1 MANLQTLRDDV
12 RDTLSETVGNLTD
25 TTIDRLIRMATAKLE
40 RDLVD
45 DGRTKARQMLAFVTL
60 TTDSAGILTLP
71 DDWLRPRSVVSGDTL
86 YKFVSGERLTDRGL
100 LEDSDVDL
108 NYYQRLPALTETAS
122 NWLLDIAEDLYIY
135 ASCLQ
140 YAPWA
145 KENGTVYENFYDD
158 GLESVCRSNSA
169 QPTGGMIQQK
179 RARYNGFYTIYG
191 NSMVFGR
198 I

>member
-1 MANLQTLRDDV
+1 MANLVTLRDDV
-12 RDTLSETVGNLTD
+12 RDTLSETSGNLTD
-25 TTIDRLIRMATAKLE
+25 ATLNRLIRMATAKLE
-40 RDLVD
+40 RDLLA
-45 DGRTKARQMLAFVTL
+45 DGATKPRQMLDHVTL
-60 TTDSAGILTLP
+60 TTDSSGVLTLP
-71 DDWLRPRSVVSGDTL
+71 DNWKRARSVKSGDTL
-86 YKFVSGERLTDRGL
+86 YKYVSGEKLTDRGL
-100 LEDSDVDL
+100 LEDSEIELD
-108 NYYQRLPALTETAS
+108 YYTRLEALTDTTS
-122 NWLLDIAEDLYIY
+122 NWLLDDSEDLYIY

-158 GLESVCRSNSA
+158 ALESVGRSNSM

-179 RARYNGFYTIYG
+179 RAQYNGFYTIYG

>member
-12 RDTLSETVGNLTD
+12 RDTLSETSGNLTD
-25 TTIDRLIRMATAKLE
+25 STLNRLISMGTSKLE

-45 DGRTKARQMLAFVTL
+45 DGRSTPRQMLESTTI
-60 TTDSAGILTLP
+60 TTDSNGILTLP
-71 DDWLRPRSVVSGDTL
+71 DDWLRARSVQFENNVYKYVSAEKLKD
-86 YKFVSGERLTDRGL
+86 KGL
-100 LEDSDVDL
+100 LEDSDIAVT
-108 NYYQRLPALTETAS
+108 YYQRLEALTDTTS
-122 NWLLDIAEDLYIY
+122 NWLLDIARDIYIY

-145 KENGTVYENFYDD
+145 KENGEVYENFYVD
-158 GLESVCRSNSA
+158 GLDTVCRSNSA
-169 QPTGGMIQQK
+169 RPTGGMIQQK
-179 RARYNGFYTIYG
+179 RPKYNGFYTIYG

>member
-12 RDTLSETVGNLTD
+12 RDTLSETAGNLTD
-25 TTIDRLIRMATAKLE
+25 SSIDRLIRMATAKLQ
-40 RDLVD
+40 RDLVAN
-45 DGRTKARQMLAFVTL
+45 GAVKPRQMLAFVTL
-60 TTDSAGILTLP
+60 TTDSNGILTLP
-71 DDWLRPRSVVSGDTL
+71 DDWLRARSVKSGDTL
-86 YKFVSGERLTDRGL
+86 YKYVSGEKLTDRGQL
-100 LEDSDVDL
+100 TDSDVDI
-108 NYYQRLPALTETAS
+108 NYYQKIPALTEATS
-122 NWLLDIAEDLYIY
+122 NWLLDDAEDLYIY
-135 ASCLQ
+135 ATCLQ

-158 GLESVCRSNSA
+158 GLVSVGESNSA

-179 RARYNGFYTIYG
+179 RARYNGFYSIYG